1 MAIARSESCL
11 EILFANCSHG
21 RYFAYGAHDRRRR
34 IRAQFRRTICPIQ
47 HVLGG
52 AACRSHVDI
61 PLSRQ
66 ALWALRSLSNSSNRA
81 LPSLARSLH
90 WSRRSD
96 VYDGSCSVGSRLV
109 CRLVNYVSQ
118 PSIKALAVGPNGKWP
133 ASDVKKHAR
142 YGPLMDR
149 SWV

>member
-1 MAIARSESCL
+1 MVIAGSESCL
-11 EILFANCSHG
+11 EIFFANYSHG
-21 RYFAYGAHDRRRR
+21 RYFAFGAHDWRWR
-34 IRAQFRRTICPIQ
+34 IRAQFRGIVSPIQ

-52 AACRSHVDI
+52 AACRSHVNI

-66 ALWALRSLSNSSNRA
+66 ALWALRSLSNSSDRA
-81 LPSLARSLH
+81 LPSLARPLH

-118 PSIKALAVGPNGKWP
+118 PCI
-133 ASDVKKHAR
+133 
-142 YGPLMDR
+142 
-149 SWV
+149 